1 MQEESVEIR
10 GETAKQLNAIAESR
24 GLTLQELVTYILLN
38 YLDENYDS
46 DDSDADDGNGDDEED

>member
-1 MQEESVEIR
+1 MDESIEIR
-10 GETAKQLNAIAESR
+10 GETARQLNAIAESR

-46 DDSDADDGNGDDEED
+46 DDSDAEDDNGDDE